1 MTRIAN
7 QSAAR
12 VLAAASLCLGI
23 LAGVPGGEARA
34 EGVADE
40 ADLHFQIATE
50 HYQRGEFR
58 EALEHFFASNRLVPN
73 KNVVFN
79 IARTF
84 EQLRRFADAHRY
96 YVDALEL
103 ETNPQTINDINAAIR
118 RITPNVAVLRVETTP
133 PGATIYI
140 DRKDLG
146 ARGRAPRPLALP
158 AGRYRVIAELEG
170 YEPATAAEVQARL
183 GGEVKVPLTLNRIV
197 GKVEIAVTGASGAEV
212 RVDNEKGAVGCNA
225 PCALE
230 ASPGRHVLY
239 FSREGYQAT
248 PRPVTVVEK
257 ETIRVSVELR
267 PLTGSLVV
275 SADEPEALVEVDGRR
290 MGFTPAVLQ
299 SVAVG
304 RRRVRVSL
312 RGYFP
317 VERDVE
323 IQTGREAQL
332 VDLKL
337 T

>member
-183 GGEVKVPLTLNRIV
+183 V

-248 PRPVTVVEK
+248 PRPLTVVEK